1 MEPVTFLLPGSVLHE
16 RLHTSYLNLPRYL
29 QFLKADRF
37 TGRVEILYD
46 LEGFIVDYYDGTF
59 VRAFHETRTREGIL
73 EEVNWEPMESEE
85 ALLSALRAIPPDR
98 EGWVSA
104 HTYSPDVFLILLT
117 EKDADPVVVG
127 VEGTTFDLST
137 FLEEVSYS
145 SFTGY
150 LVSEPER
157 DVMLFI
163 AEGRP
168 VLAVVRDEETSVE
181 EAKNLLKKR
190 KFSIFSVE
198 KAIERMETRHTQEI
212 LEELL
217 TDAYRQLERL
227 VVSTGD
233 TGPGFDLVLREVMRE
248 RAEAHPF
255 LDPLVGNIDISRDRI
270 RMEAGEAVTPEE
282 LARRLW
288 ECMQEAIRR
297 TIQRKGLG
305 QLETLVESE
314 IQEIQQKLN
323 SHLGQAV

>member
-29 QFLKADRF
+29 QFLKSDRF

-46 LEGFIVDYYDGTF
+46 LEGYIVDYYDGTF

-73 EEVNWEPMESEE
+73 EEVHWEPVESEE
-85 ALLSALRAIPPDR
+85 ALLSALQAMPAER

-104 HTYSPDVFLILLT
+104 HAYSPEVFLILLT

-127 VEGTTFDLST
+127 VEGNTFDLST

-145 SFTGY
+145 QFTGF

-157 DVMLFI
+157 DVLLLI
-163 AEGRP
+163 ADGRP
-168 VLAVVRDEETSVE
+168 VLAVVRDQETSVE
-181 EAKNLLKKR
+181 EAKQLLKKR

-198 KAIERMETRHTQEI
+198 KAIQRMETRHVQEI

-227 VVSTGD
+227 ALSTGEE
-233 TGPGFDLVLREVMRE
+233 GPHFDLILREVMRE
-248 RAEAHPF
+248 RAEVHPF
-255 LDPLVGNIDISRDRI
+255 LDPLVGSVDISRDRI
-270 RMEAGEAVTPEE
+270 RLEAGETVSPEE
-282 LARRLW
+282 VARRLW

-297 TIQRKGLG
+297 TIQKKGLQ
-305 QLETLVESE
+305 QLETLVEAE
-314 IQEIQQKLN
+314 IQEIQQRLN
-323 SHLGQAV
+323 THLGQAV